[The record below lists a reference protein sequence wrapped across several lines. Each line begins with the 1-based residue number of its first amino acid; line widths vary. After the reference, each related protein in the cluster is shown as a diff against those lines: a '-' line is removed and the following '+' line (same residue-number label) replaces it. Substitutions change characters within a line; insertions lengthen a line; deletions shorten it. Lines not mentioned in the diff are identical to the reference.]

1 MRGAAL
7 GLIETIG
14 LATAVTALDAACKT
28 ADVTLVGYEK
38 IIGAGKSVSVTIQ
51 ITGDVAAVQSAVEAG
66 VAAAQRIGGVLSHRV
81 MPRPHEEVDQLI
93 KRFAKNLVKE
103 EAEPIENKTK

>member
-14 LATAVTALDAACKT
+14 LSTAVTALDAACKT

-38 IIGAGKSVSVTIQ
+38 VIGAGKAVSVTVQ
-51 ITGDVAAVQSAVEAG
+51 IVGDVAAVQAAVSAG
-66 VAAAQRIGGVLSHRV
+66 AAAGERVGKVLAARV
-81 MPRPHEEVDQLI
+81 IPRPHEEVDELI
-93 KRFAKNLVKE
+93 KRFEQNLKKRNKE
-103 EAEPIENKTK
+103 EE

>member
-14 LATAVTALDAACKT
+14 LTTAIAALDAACKT

-38 IIGAGKSVSVTIQ
+38 IIGTEKAVSVTIQ
-51 ITGDVAAVQSAVEAG
+51 IVGEVSAVQAAVSAG
-66 VAAAQRIGGVLSHRV
+66 IIAAQRVGKVFSSRV
-81 MPRPHEEVDQLI
+81 IPRPHEEVAELI
-93 KRFAKNLVKE
+93 RRFEENLKNKKNKE
-103 EAEPIENKTK
+103 E

>member
-7 GLIETIG
+7 GLIEAVG

-38 IIGAGKSVSVTIQ
+38 VIGAGKAVSVTIQ
-51 ITGDVAAVQSAVEAG
+51 IVGDVAAVQAAVSAGTAAG
-66 VAAAQRIGGVLSHRV
+66 ERVGKVLAARV
-81 MPRPHEEVDQLI
+81 IPRPHEEVDELI
-93 KRFAKNLVKE
+93 KRFEQNLKKKDKKE
-103 EAEPIENKTK
+103 E